1 MAGRER
7 DTHSLLDE
15 LKQRLVIDY
24 DSRDEELVSILVDSE
39 EEVHRLVG
47 SRDLTHP
54 SVCSLILSRARY
66 VFNGQEEFFYDNF
79 QKDIMG
85 LSLEFYKPIE
95 EEEGNAESES

>member
-1 MAGRER
+1 MAGQER
-7 DTHSLLDE
+7 THHSLLDD

-24 DSRDEELVSILVDSE
+24 DSRDEELVSLLVDSE

-54 SVCSLILSRARY
+54 SVCSLILGRARY
-66 VFNGQEEFFYDNF
+66 AFHGQEEFFYENY

-85 LSLEFYKPIE
+85 LSLEFYKPKE
-95 EEEGNAESES
+95 EEKSNA